1 MGLFDEILHDNESL
15 FLDEIALDY
24 DYVPKEIPFRE
35 QQQHFIASCIAPLIN
50 NKTGRNLFIHG
61 APGIGKT
68 LAALYVKRELEE
80 KYDDIASIYVN
91 CWKKDTSYKILLDIC
106 EQIGYKWTHNKR
118 TDELMKIIT
127 TILNKKRCVIFLDEA
142 DRVKELDILY
152 SFCEDLLKK
161 SIILIA
167 NDKNWLMNLDN
178 RVKSR
183 LVPELLEFEPYN
195 SAETASIM
203 RKRASYAFSPNVWE
217 EEAIQSII
225 NKTIEIQDIRSGL
238 FLLRE
243 AGNIAES
250 KASRKIKK
258 EHAEKALSKLTNF
271 KTKDSKDFS
280 NEEQRILEL
289 VKTNSGKTIKEIH
302 DVCKKEFAYR
312 TFFRKLEDLEK
323 ANMIEIV
330 EVPGKSSIVNYSKKL
345 TDF

>member
-15 FLDEIALDY
+15 FSDEIALDY
-24 DYVPKEIPFRE
+24 DYIPKEIPFRE
-35 QQQHFIASCIAPLIN
+35 QQQHFIASCITPLIN

-80 KYDDIASIYVN
+80 KYDNIYSIYVN
-91 CWKKDTSYKILLDIC
+91 CWKKDTSYKILIDIC

-127 TILNKKRCVIFLDEA
+127 NILNKKSCVIFLDEA

-152 SFCEDLLKK
+152 SFCEDLIKK

-167 NDKNWLMNLDN
+167 NDKNWFLNLDN

-183 LVPELLEFEPYN
+183 LVPELLEFQPYN
-195 SAETASIM
+195 SVETASIM
-203 RKRASYAFSPNVWE
+203 RKRASYAFSPSVWE

-225 NKTIEIQDIRSGL
+225 NKTIEMQDIRSGL

-271 KTKDSKDFS
+271 KIKNSKDFS

-289 VKTNSGKTIKEIH
+289 VKNNSGKTIKEIH
-302 DVCKKEFAYR
+302 DSCKNEFAYR
-312 TFFRKLEDLEK
+312 TFFRKLEELEK

-330 EVPGKSSIVNYSKKL
+330 EVPGKSSIVNYAKKL